1 MVINIIVPGIGL
13 SGGMRVLFQ
22 YGELFKAKG
31 HDVVFY
37 TPLMAYDVQNSNSL
51 ILNKAHVVT
60 NTIKRIYSYKIKK
73 KYKNLQFDVKVLP
86 VPFVSDRYIR
96 NADVCMASAWPTAFS
111 VARLSP
117 NKGKKVYLIQE
128 YGIMKN
134 LEENHTHNL
143 CDIL

>member
-60 NTIKRIYSYKIKK
+60 NTIKRIYSYK
-73 KYKNLQFDVKVLP
+73 
-86 VPFVSDRYIR
+86 
-96 NADVCMASAWPTAFS
+96 
-111 VARLSP
+111 
-117 NKGKKVYLIQE
+117 
-128 YGIMKN
+128 
-134 LEENHTHNL
+134 
-143 CDIL
+143 